1 MLHHMLGESIIERGL
16 RGQIVPKI
24 PQIEQVCFWSDW
36 LRFQF
41 GSMRLMSDSL
51 YFLSD

>member
-1 MLHHMLGESIIERGL
+1 MLHHMLGEFMIEPGL
-16 RGQIVPKI
+16 RGQNVAKI
-24 PQIEQVCFWSDW
+24 PQIEQACFW

-41 GSMRLMSDSL
+41 GSMCLWSDSL